1 MVRLFFYL
9 VGFGFSVV
17 GGMMVI
23 AYLNIITPERG
34 FSEYLSYIST
44 RVECYLFPIGLLL
57 MWGSLTFPSRSP

>member
-23 AYLNIITPERG
+23 VYLNIITPERS
-34 FSEYLSYIST
+34 FSEYLSYIAT
-44 RVECYLFPIGLLL
+44 RAECYLLPIGLLL
-57 MWGSLTFPSRSP
+57 MWGSLTFPSHSS